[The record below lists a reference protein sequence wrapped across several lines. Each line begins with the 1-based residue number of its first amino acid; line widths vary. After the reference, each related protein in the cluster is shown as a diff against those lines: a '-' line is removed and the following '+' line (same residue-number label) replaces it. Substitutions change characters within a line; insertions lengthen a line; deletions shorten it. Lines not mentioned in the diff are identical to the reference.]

1 MFVYRLLCF
10 LFMVCMGGGWG
21 GRQADNGH
29 WGEELQNASVEGEE
43 ERQHAKIIYE

>member
-10 LFMVCMGGGWG
+10 LFMVCGGEGGGH
-21 GRQADNGH
+21 QADNGH